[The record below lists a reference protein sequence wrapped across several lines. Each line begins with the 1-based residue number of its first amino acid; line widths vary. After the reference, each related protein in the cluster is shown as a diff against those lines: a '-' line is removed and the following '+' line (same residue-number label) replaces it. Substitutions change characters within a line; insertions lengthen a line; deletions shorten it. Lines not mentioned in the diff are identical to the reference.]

1 MKLNRKP
8 KRGEIYAVHSGVY
21 AGEML
26 IFIKCLLSSFHF
38 LSIPTMQNRIIP
50 LKSFDFARNND
61 IIEYVEQ
68 LPADIVAISIK
79 QYTENEKLNNRLNPI
94 KSF

>member
-1 MKLNRKP
+1 MNNQKITA
-8 KRGEIYAVHSGVY
+8 GDTFAVQSGVY

-26 IFIKCLLSSFHF
+26 IFIKCILSNFHF
-38 LSIPTMQNRIIP
+38 LSIPTMQNRIIT

-68 LPADIVAISIK
+68 LPEDIVAISIK
-79 QYTENEKLNNRLNPI
+79 QYTENEKSNN
-94 KSF
+94 